1 MNNSAFN
8 FDTLSP
14 DLIMDALEGIG
25 LRVDSGLTALNSY
38 ENRVYQFMDEDR
50 RRYVVKFY
58 RPERW
63 SAAQISEEHQFAL
76 DLAGAEIPAVAP
88 LALQGA
94 TLHTHGGFSLPCS
107 PAWGPAIRD
116 RQSGSVGMGR
126 PFSGAYPSG
135 RRRAFVCRAA
145 NHGD

>member
-8 FDTLSP
+8 FETLSP

-63 SAAQISEEHQFAL
+63 SAEQIGEEHRFAL
-76 DLAGAEIPAVAP
+76 DLSHNEIPAVAP
-88 LALQGA
+88 LVFQGN
-94 TLHTHGGFSLPCS
+94 TLHTHARF
-107 PAWGPAIRD
+107 
-116 RQSGSVGMGR
+116 
-126 PFSGAYPSG
+126 
-135 RRRAFVCRAA
+135 
-145 NHGD
+145 

>member
-1 MNNSAFN
+1 MKRAINATISHSRHRAVSDQTNVMNNSAFN

-63 SAAQISEEHQFAL
+63 SAAQIGEEHQFAL

-107 PAWGPAIRD
+107 PAWAG
-116 RQSGSVGMGR
+116 GSMR
-126 PFSGAYPSG
+126 
-135 RRRAFVCRAA
+135 
-145 NHGD
+145 

>member
-25 LRVDSGLTALNSY
+25 LRVDSGLALNSY

-63 SAAQISEEHQFAL
+63 SAAQIGEEHQFAL
-76 DLAGAEIPAVAP
+76 DLAGAEIRRWRRWRCK
-88 LALQGA
+88 ALRCIRTA
-94 TLHTHGGFSLPCS
+94 AFSLPCS
-107 PAWGPAIRD
+107 PAWAG
-116 RQSGSVGMGR
+116 GSMR
-126 PFSGAYPSG
+126 
-135 RRRAFVCRAA
+135 
-145 NHGD
+145 

>member
-63 SAAQISEEHQFAL
+63 SAAQIGEEHQFAL

-88 LALQGA
+88 LALQGT
-94 TLHTHGGFSLPCS
+94 TLHMHGGFLYAVPQ
-107 PAWGPAIRD
+107 R
-116 RQSGSVGMGR
+116 
-126 PFSGAYPSG
+126 GAG
-135 RRRAFVCRAA
+135 NMR
-145 NHGD
+145 